1 MRIRDIMHFEVIM
14 LNPEDTARKALEVM
28 NEKKIN
34 GAPVVD
40 KDRKLQGIIVKAD
53 VYRFLIEE
61 GHYDT
66 YPISNIMTKEVVT
79 ADIDEDILD
88 VAQKIIDNEIVAIPV
103 LEEGKVI
110 GLVSIE
116 NLIQHFIDIY
126 KEKKV
131 DV

>member
-79 ADIDEDILD
+79 ADIDEDIID

-103 LEEGKVI
+103 LEEEKVI

-126 KEKKV
+126 KEKKA
-131 DV
+131 DN